1 MIRRFLFPIVLI
13 APLCISA
20 QKALTLRDAVLKA
33 GTDYAPER
41 LRGLQW
47 IEGTSDYSYV
57 KDDVLMRG
65 TLGKGLDTKVL
76 DVATLNAVIPDTA
89 KLKGLPGITWLSP
102 TLIQFFHN
110 GQLRKHEIGTKS
122 STGIPLP
129 DDASNEDI
137 EESTG
142 AIAFT
147 VENDLYIRTTEG
159 KEALRVTRD
168 GADGIVNGQS
178 VHRNEYG
185 ITKGTF
191 WSPDGKRLAFYRM
204 DETMVS
210 PYMLENIS
218 TKPSTFDKI
227 RYPMAG
233 QISHHVTVGVY
244 DLMTG
249 KTIFLRTGEPLDQ
262 YLTNISW
269 DAAGRN
275 VHVVHLDRKTE
286 NLKLVRYDATT
297 GTPTA
302 TLLEE
307 HDARYLEPQHPA
319 LFLKTDPTKFI
330 WQSERDG
337 WNHLYLYDDRKG
349 LVRQLT
355 KGNWVVQEI
364 VGMDR
369 KESYAIVEGTAE
381 IVPSSPTGATET
393 HLYRVDLASGKTTRL
408 TSGPGTHHTQLSSD
422 GSYLIDTW
430 SSLEVANRSVLRD
443 GRTGKVMKTLVD
455 AADPLKG
462 TTVGKIELLTVQGEN
477 GDVLN
482 ARLIKPSHF
491 DAAKKYPVLIYVYG
505 GPHAQLVTNSFLG
518 GAPLWMMEAAE
529 RGYLVW
535 TVDGHGSQ
543 NRGRDFERII
553 HRHLGEME
561 VKDQLRGVDYLKG
574 LPYVD
579 ASRIAVHGWSFGGH
593 VTTAML
599 TRHPGIFKVGVAG
612 GPVMDWSL
620 YEIMYTERYM
630 DTPAENA
637 EGYAAT
643 TLPALAEKLQDDLLI
658 ITGGKDDTVLPE
670 HAYTFLKACVDKG
683 IPVDFFNY
691 PGHGHNVRGKDRLHL
706 MDKVLTYIDER
717 IHP

>member
-1 MIRRFLFPIVLI
+1 MIRRFLLSLLLV
-13 APLCISA
+13 APLGIWA

-33 GTDYAPER
+33 GTEYAPER

-47 IEGTSDYSYV
+47 IEGAANYSYV
-57 KDDVLMRG
+57 KDDVLIRG
-65 TLGKGLDTKVL
+65 TLGKSVNIKII
-76 DVATLNAVIPDTA
+76 DVATLNTVITDTA
-89 KLKGLPGITWLSP
+89 KMKSVPMITWLSP
-102 TLIQFFHN
+102 TRIQFFHN
-110 GQLRKHEIGTKS
+110 GRLRNHELGTKTS
-122 STGIPLP
+122 ADIPLP
-129 DDASNEDI
+129 EGASNEDI
-137 EESTG
+137 EETTG
-142 AIAFT
+142 AVAFT
-147 VENDLYIRTTEG
+147 IDKDLYISTTAV
-159 KEALRVTRD
+159 KEAARVTND

-185 ITKGTF
+185 IIKGTF
-191 WSPDGKRLAFYRM
+191 WSSDGKRLAFYRM

-210 PYMLENIS
+210 PYMLENIA

-233 QISHHVTVGVY
+233 QTSHHVTVGVY
-244 DLMTG
+244 DLASA
-249 KTIFLRTGEPLDQ
+249 KTIFLRTRGPLDQ

-269 DAAGRN
+269 DASGRY

-286 NLKLVRYDATT
+286 DLKLVRYDAAT
-297 GTPTA
+297 GEPTA
-302 TLLEE
+302 TFLEE

-319 LFLKTDPTKFI
+319 LFLKTDPAKYI

-337 WNHLYLYDDRKG
+337 WNHLYLYDVSKG

-364 VGMDR
+364 VGMDP
-369 KESYAIVEGTAE
+369 KESYAIVEGTAD
-381 IVPSSPTGATET
+381 INQNTPTGATET
-393 HLYRVDLASGKTTRL
+393 HLYRVDIASGKTTRL
-408 TSGPGTHHTQLSSD
+408 TSEPGTHHGLLSSN
-422 GSYLIDTW
+422 GAQVIDTW
-430 SSLEVANRSVLRD
+430 SSLGVANRSVIRD
-443 GRTGKVMKTLVD
+443 CRTGKVMKTLVD

-462 TTVGKIELLTVQGEN
+462 TTVGKIELLTIPGEN

-505 GPHAQLVTNSFLG
+505 GPHVQLVSSSFLG

-543 NRGRDFERII
+543 NRGRDFEHTI
-553 HRHLGEME
+553 HRRLGEIE
-561 VKDQLRGVDYLKG
+561 VKDQMRGVDYLKS

-579 ASRIAVHGWSFGGH
+579 AARIAVHGWSFGGH
-593 VTTAML
+593 MTTAML
-599 TRHPGIFKVGVAG
+599 TRYPGVFKVGVAG

-620 YEIMYTERYM
+620 YEVMYTERYM
-630 DTPAENA
+630 DTPAENQ
-637 EGYAAT
+637 EGYAST
-643 TLPALAEKLQDDLLI
+643 TLPLSADKLQDDLLI

-670 HAYTFLKACVDKG
+670 HAYTFLKACIDQGV
-683 IPVDFFNY
+683 PVDFFNY